1 MSSSPLAQVKER
13 FGDKAKLVAAV
24 QALATDALWLDRLN
38 SEKGLAKVS
47 NAKLLKLHASLSKAK
62 DEFGSREKLVDAILA
77 LEKRTDAGLKTGLSS
92 HSLPRLLDRHARLNR
107 VAKKAASA
115 EKVAAAKPQAA
126 KPQAAPKA
134 PAAAKAAKA
143 PRAKKAKA

>member
-24 QALATDALWLDRLN
+24 QALATEALWLDRLN

-62 DEFGSREKLVDAILA
+62 DDFGSRDKLVEAILT
-77 LEKRTDAGLKTGLSS
+77 LEKRGTDAGLKAGLASQP
-92 HSLPRLLDRHARLNR
+92 LPRLLDRHARLTR
-107 VAKKAASA
+107 AAKQSASA
-115 EKVAAAKPQAA
+115 EKVAAAK
-126 KPQAAPKA
+126 AAP
-134 PAAAKAAKA
+134 AAKA
-143 PRAKKAKA
+143 PRAKKAPKAS